1 MFDYDPYDGARED
14 ARSDARAARGGG
26 RYRYHCDD
34 GMCGASD
41 CGKCRNGDDGE
52 ADEEPAEAL

>member
-1 MFDYDPYDGARED
+1 MFGYDPDDLERED
-14 ARSDARAARGGG
+14 ARSDARYERGDGR

-41 CGKCRNGDDGE
+41 CGKCRNGDDDE
-52 ADEEPAEAL
+52 ADEA

>member
-1 MFDYDPYDGARED
+1 MFDYDYDGAAED
-14 ARSDARAARGGG
+14 ARSDARYERGDGR

-41 CGKCRNGDDGE
+41 CGKCRNGDDDE